1 MRLVGLGGGI
11 GSGKSSASRLL
22 QARGAAIVDADVI
35 ARAVVEPGTDALQAI
50 AVRFGDDVIRADGT
64 LDRAAL
70 AAIVF
75 TDKVALSDLN
85 AITHPAIET
94 EMIRRVAPH
103 AGTSDVVVYDAAL
116 PFGTEPFVMVGRM
129 VVDIDPEVAI
139 ARLVEHRGFSVDDA
153 RARIGAQISRS
164 ERLAAADLVIQN
176 SGSMDELANEVARAW
191 AWIESLPDT
200 SDEALG

>member
-22 QARGAAIVDADVI
+22 EARGAAIIDADVI
-35 ARAVVEPGTDALQAI
+35 AREVVEPGTDALRAI
-50 AVRFGDDVIRADGT
+50 AVRFGDGLIRADGT

-75 TDKVALSDLN
+75 ADKAALADLN
-85 AITHPAIET
+85 AITHPAIEA

-116 PFGTEPFVMVGRM
+116 PFGTEPFVMVGRI
-129 VVDIDPEVAI
+129 VVDLDPEVAV
-139 ARLVEHRGFSVDDA
+139 ARLVELRGFSVDDA
-153 RARIGAQISRS
+153 RARIGAQIGRS
-164 ERLAAADLVIQN
+164 DHLAAADLVINN
-176 SGSMDELANEVARAW
+176 SGSMDDLANEVARAW
-191 AWIESLPDT
+191 AWIGSLPDT
-200 SDEALG
+200 SDQALG